1 MPHQSLA
8 GLVQAL
14 SGLGELVGQGLA
26 RINLIAAQAVT
37 QSADEGAGE
46 SMVDSLW
53 AWLDRIKEGN
63 GDPGAGLQAWADTEK
78 LPTLI
83 SIVVFG
89 ILMFIY
95 QRQAKA
101 GKEINI
107 RRIAGLDALDEA
119 IGRATEM
126 GRPVLY
132 VPGIDEIK
140 EIQTIYSMMILRH
153 VAQKTAE
160 YGTDLIVP
168 VRDSVVMTF
177 AEEAVKSGCMD
188 AGRPDAFV
196 KDNVRYLSNEQFAY
210 CAGVAGIMAR
220 EKPAANIML
229 GMFFAESL
237 ILAETGF
244 MSGAIQVAGTAK
256 QHQLPFF
263 VAACDYTIIG
273 EEYFAVTAYLTKEPG
288 LVGTIR
294 AGDFTKIIGT
304 ALIVL
309 GVVLATVYAET
320 PGLTWHDVILRLYGI
335 DK

>member
-1 MPHQSLA
+1 MSSLPLLTQAADAAA
-8 GLVQAL
+8 GAAQRAWEWMDGAGRVTVDVVTGER
-14 SGLGELVGQGLA
+14 SGLG
-26 RINLIAAQAVT
+26 
-37 QSADEGAGE
+37 
-46 SMVDSLW
+46 
-53 AWLDRIKEGN
+53 AWI
-63 GDPGAGLQAWADTEK
+63 DTDK

-83 SIVVFG
+83 ATVAFG
-89 ILMFIY
+89 ALMFLY
-95 QRQAKA
+95 QKRAQR
-101 GKEINI
+101 GVEIPI
-107 RRIAGLDALDEA
+107 RRIAGLDAMDEA

-153 VAQKTAE
+153 VARKTAE
-160 YGTDLIVP
+160 YGTELIVP
-168 VRDSVVMTF
+168 VRDSIVMTF
-177 AEEAVKSGCMD
+177 AEEAVKAGCMD

-244 MSGAIQVAGTAK
+244 LSGAIQVAGTAK

-263 VAACDYTIIG
+263 VAACDYTIMG
-273 EEYFAVTAYLTKEPG
+273 EEYFAVTAYLTREPN
-288 LVGTIR
+288 LLGTIR
-294 AGDFTKIIGT
+294 AGDVIKV
-304 ALIVL
+304 AAVL
-309 GVVLATVYAET
+309 LLVAGVVLATASAGE
-320 PGLTWHDVILRLYGI
+320 PGVQWVDVLRRCLGVGGGGAAA
-335 DK
+335 

>member
-1 MPHQSLA
+1 MESFVSFLDGSA
-8 GLVQAL
+8 ET
-14 SGLGELVGQGLA
+14 LGPWIETG
-26 RINLIAAQAVT
+26 
-37 QSADEGAGE
+37 
-46 SMVDSLW
+46 
-53 AWLDRIKEGN
+53 
-63 GDPGAGLQAWADTEK
+63 K

-83 SIVVFG
+83 AILAFG
-89 ILMFIY
+89 VIMFIN
-95 QRQAKA
+95 QARAKA
-101 GKEINI
+101 GVEIPI

-119 IGRATEM
+119 IGRSTEM

-153 VAQKTAE
+153 VARKTAE

-168 VRDSVVMTF
+168 VKDSVVMAF
-177 AEEAVKSGCMD
+177 AEEAVKQGCQD

-196 KDNVRYLSNEQFAY
+196 PDNVRYLSNEQFAY
-210 CAGVAGIMAR
+210 CAGVAGIMNR

-244 MSGAIQVAGTAK
+244 ASGAIQVAGTAK

-273 EEYFAVTAYLTKEPG
+273 EEYFAVTAYLTRDPS
-288 LVGTIR
+288 LLGTIR
-294 AGDFTKIIGT
+294 AADVIKGM
-304 ALIVL
+304 AIVL
-309 GVVLATVYAET
+309 LLVGVVLATAAVGGEGSSWFDVYS
-320 PGLTWHDVILRLYGI
+320 RLFG
-335 DK
+335 

>member
-1 MPHQSLA
+1 MESFVSFLD
-8 GLVQAL
+8 G
-14 SGLGELVGQGLA
+14 
-26 RINLIAAQAVT
+26 
-37 QSADEGAGE
+37 SAETIGPWIETG
-46 SMVDSLW
+46 
-53 AWLDRIKEGN
+53 
-63 GDPGAGLQAWADTEK
+63 K

-83 SIVVFG
+83 AILTFG
-89 ILMFIY
+89 VIMFIN
-95 QRQAKA
+95 QARAKA
-101 GKEINI
+101 GVEIPI

-119 IGRATEM
+119 IGRSTEM

-153 VAQKTAE
+153 VARKTAE

-168 VRDSVVMTF
+168 VKDSVVMAF
-177 AEEAVKSGCMD
+177 AEEAVKQGCQD

-196 KDNVRYLSNEQFAY
+196 ADNVRYLSNEQFAY
-210 CAGVAGIMAR
+210 CAGVAGIMNR

-244 MSGAIQVAGTAK
+244 ASGAIQVAGTAK

-273 EEYFAVTAYLTKEPG
+273 EEYFAVTAYLTRDPS
-288 LVGTIR
+288 LLGTIR
-294 AGDFTKIIGT
+294 AADVIKGF
-304 ALIVL
+304 AIVL
-309 GVVLATVYAET
+309 LLVGVVLATAAVGGEGTSWFDVYS
-320 PGLTWHDVILRLYGI
+320 RLFG
-335 DK
+335 

>member
-1 MPHQSLA
+1 MIATAHAAFIAVQDA
-8 GLVQAL
+8 GGGAAADLWRWLDEVRDGADG
-14 SGLGELVGQGLA
+14 SGGLA
-26 RINLIAAQAVT
+26 QWI
-37 QSADEGAGE
+37 
-46 SMVDSLW
+46 
-53 AWLDRIKEGN
+53 
-63 GDPGAGLQAWADTEK
+63 DTEK
-78 LPTLI
+78 LPTLL
-83 SIVVFG
+83 SILVFAG
-89 ILMFIY
+89 VMFFY
-95 QRQAKA
+95 QRKAKA
-101 GKEINI
+101 GTPINI

-119 IGRATEM
+119 IGRSTEM

-153 VAQKTAE
+153 VAHKTAE
-160 YGTDLIVP
+160 YGTQLIVP
-168 VRDSVVMTF
+168 VKDSVVMTF
-177 AEEAVKSGCMD
+177 AEEAVKAGCMD
-188 AGRPDAFV
+188 AGRPDAFD
-196 KDNVRYLSNEQFAY
+196 KESVRYLSNEQFAY

-288 LVGTIR
+288 LLGTIR
-294 AGDFTKIIGT
+294 AGDLTKLIGVC
-304 ALIVL
+304 LLLL
-309 GVVLATVYAET
+309 GVVLATIYA
-320 PGLTWHDVILRLYGI
+320 GVDDITWSDVLRRFYGI
-335 DK
+335 SSGK